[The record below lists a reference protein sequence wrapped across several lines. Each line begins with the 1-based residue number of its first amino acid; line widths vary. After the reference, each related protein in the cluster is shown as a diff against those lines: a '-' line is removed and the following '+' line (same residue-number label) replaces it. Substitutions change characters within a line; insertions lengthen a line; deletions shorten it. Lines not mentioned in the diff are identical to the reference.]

1 MKLDMIKEILKS
13 EDEPDMKVFLI
24 QELIKEE

>member
-13 EDEPDMKVFLI
+13 EDEPDMKVVLI